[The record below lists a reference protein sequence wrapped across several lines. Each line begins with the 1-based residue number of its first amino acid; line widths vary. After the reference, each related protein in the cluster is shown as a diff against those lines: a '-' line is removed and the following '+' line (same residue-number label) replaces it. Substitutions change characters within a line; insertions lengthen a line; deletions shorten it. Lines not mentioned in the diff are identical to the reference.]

1 MYEED
6 IHFGKVLLKQTETV
20 LTHLTLVTL
29 AQQSIGLPRTDVW
42 TEFNEGRSRHSR
54 VMIGNRLGTFDPSD
68 LDL

>member
-29 AQQSIGLPRTDVW
+29 TPKSIGLPRT
-42 TEFNEGRSRHSR
+42 EYEEGRSRHSR
-54 VMIGNRLGTFDPSD
+54 VIDRKPFGHI
-68 LDL
+68 

>member
-42 TEFNEGRSRHSR
+42 TEFEEGRSRHSR
-54 VMIGNRLGTFDPSD
+54 VIDRKWFGHI
-68 LDL
+68 